1 MSANTL
7 HIISW
12 PQVQALFA
20 DLRSDDPRRGI
31 RDIEAIQLLV
41 KEVGLTEVANIELP
55 ANNRCL
61 VWRLA

>member
-20 DLRSDDPRRGI
+20 YLRSDDPRRGI

-41 KEVGLTEVANIELP
+41 KEVGLTEVANIEMP